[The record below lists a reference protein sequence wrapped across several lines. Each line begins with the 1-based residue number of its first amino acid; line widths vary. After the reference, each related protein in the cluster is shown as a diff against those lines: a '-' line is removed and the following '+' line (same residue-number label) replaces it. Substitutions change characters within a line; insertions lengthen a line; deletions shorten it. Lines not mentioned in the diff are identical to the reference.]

1 MEYGNVFVELNTGK
15 NFSKPTCFWNKIAW
29 NLFLKVK
36 PIRLRRHMDLGY
48 EHQTVNHSKTFKDP
62 VTGAHTNT
70 VEGEIY

>member
-1 MEYGNVFVELNTGK
+1 
-15 NFSKPTCFWNKIAW
+15 
-29 NLFLKVK
+29 
-36 PIRLRRHMDLGY
+36 MDLGY